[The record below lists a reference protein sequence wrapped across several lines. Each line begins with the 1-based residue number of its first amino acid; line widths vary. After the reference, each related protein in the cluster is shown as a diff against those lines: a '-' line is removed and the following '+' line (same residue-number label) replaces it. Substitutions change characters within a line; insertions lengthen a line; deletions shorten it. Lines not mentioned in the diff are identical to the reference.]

1 MVQICQYE
9 FLVEDMFTN
18 KLRDEIVK
26 LLKISPDDLMKKKF
40 NDGQCFVLYKANE
53 NNYILFSAHVSS
65 IVWVAIIRCDII
77 YENEIQKI
85 LFAICEEMEEEACYD
100 DIDFRKYI
108 VNVFK
113 EEETELKFLEEKY
126 KVSSMFG
133 IFVDEKDYI

>member
-9 FLVEDMFTN
+9 FLVDDMFIY
-18 KLRDEIVK
+18 KLRDKIVK
-26 LLKISPDDLMKKKF
+26 LLKISPDDLIKKEP
-40 NDGQCFVLYKANE
+40 NDGLCLALYKANE

-65 IVWVAIIRCDII
+65 TVWEAIIRCDII

-85 LFAICEEMEEEACYD
+85 LFAICEEMEEETCY

-113 EEETELKFLEEKY
+113 EEKTGLKFLEEKY